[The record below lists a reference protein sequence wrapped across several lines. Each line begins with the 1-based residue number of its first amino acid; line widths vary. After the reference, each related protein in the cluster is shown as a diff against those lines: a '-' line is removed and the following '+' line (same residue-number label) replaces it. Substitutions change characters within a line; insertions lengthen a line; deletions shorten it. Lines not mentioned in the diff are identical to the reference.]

1 MSQNRLLL
9 LRSTVLIRITALWS
23 CSAKFHVWKLDL
35 GLVSF
40 KISNVGNH
48 LPLPFLMWEKVT
60 QDSANHALSKQH
72 VLDDSN
78 IVNAGRGELREE
90 IPKC

>member
-1 MSQNRLLL
+1 
-9 LRSTVLIRITALWS
+9 
-23 CSAKFHVWKLDL
+23 
-35 GLVSF
+35 
-40 KISNVGNH
+40 
-48 LPLPFLMWEKVT
+48 MWEKVT